1 MEVDIHVRYDLLMI
15 FNFTDMFPSVEG
27 AATIGIAIIGYFLVI
42 GFPDTMLAS
51 NKLQGFT
58 QQELQIVLDRI
69 DRDRR
74 DSKPDKLTWAK
85 FRTHVANWELW
96 VYGFM

>member
-1 MEVDIHVRYDLLMI
+1 
-15 FNFTDMFPSVEG
+15 
-27 AATIGIAIIGYFLVI
+27 
-42 GFPDTMLAS
+42 MLAS

-58 QQELQIVLDRI
+58 QHELQIVLDRI

-85 FRTHVANWELW
+85 FCTHVANWELW
-96 VYGFM
+96 VYGFMSVAAVHGFITLT

>member
-1 MEVDIHVRYDLLMI
+1 MDLHVSAAVDYGTENRLMAY
-15 FNFTDMFPSVEG
+15 SAEG
-27 AATIGIAIIGYFLVI
+27 AATIGIAMIGYFLVI
-42 GFPDTMLAS
+42 GFPDSMLAS

-58 QQELQIVLDRI
+58 QRELEIVLGRI

-74 DSKPDKLTWAK
+74 DSKPDKLTWSK
-85 FRTHVANWELW
+85 FRTHVASWELW